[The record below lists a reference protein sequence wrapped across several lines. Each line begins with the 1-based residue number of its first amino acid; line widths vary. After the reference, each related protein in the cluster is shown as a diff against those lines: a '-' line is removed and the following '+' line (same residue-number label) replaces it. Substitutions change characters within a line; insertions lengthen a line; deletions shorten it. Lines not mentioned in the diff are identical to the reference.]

1 MPKRFDRCVKK
12 VRRSLKNRRKRGN
25 PFAIC
30 NKALLKL
37 TSFNAGHRHKW
48 MKGRKFTTI
57 SLITG
62 KHSHKINIRRM
73 IAMSSKRVRHSHRLL
88 RR

>member
-1 MPKRFDRCVKK
+1 MPKKFDRCVKK
-12 VRRSLKNRRKRGN
+12 VRRSLKNKRKRGN

-30 NKALLKL
+30 NRALLL
-37 TSFNAGHRHKW
+37 PTTRNAGHRHKW

-57 SLITG
+57 NFITG
-62 KHSHKINIRRM
+62 RHKHKINLRRM
-73 IAMSSKRVRHSHRLL
+73 IAMKSRRGGHIHKLL